1 MSRNGLPQAD
11 LGIGDGAAVGEHAHG
26 PASRAGQGESGASL
40 LRIGECT
47 HFPAVCAARASL
59 SSSLTPLLRRG
70 NSLATLGALS
80 ARIGS
85 PRGGFPNNPLTLS
98 RSYANSVL
106 QALYFSKPFRTLIES
121 YVPPSNSP
129 TLASPPAFA
138 FAPDAPLSPR
148 NGIALPSSP
157 QRPHTTGAIGQ
168 PPSPSRALSPAS
180 VSTGSNRRSLSRP
193 GTSSGRGTLAN
204 AFGHARQSS
213 NESSANGSKDGGS
226 FVGSVRGGLAG
237 GSGGAPLFSAPS
249 FSGVGTPTANG
260 TLSTDTESTLLTT
273 LHDLFVTISA
283 QPKTCA
289 TVAPQAFINQLK
301 KDNEFFRSTLHQDA
315 HEFLNYLINMIA
327 ETVEKQEKG
336 KSKKRLGSKENDAKT
351 WVHQLFEGILTSE
364 TRCLTCETVRYHAIS
379 SRLAG

>member
-1 MSRNGLPQAD
+1 MRYRFESIYSD
-11 LGIGDGAAVGEHAHG
+11 LDYRTA
-26 PASRAGQGESGASL
+26 Q
-40 LRIGECT
+40 
-47 HFPAVCAARASL
+47 
-59 SSSLTPLLRRG
+59 
-70 NSLATLGALS
+70 
-80 ARIGS
+80 
-85 PRGGFPNNPLTLS
+85 LTLALRC

-138 FAPDAPLSPR
+138 FAPDASSSPR
-148 NGIALPSSP
+148 NGTTLPSSP

-168 PPSPSRALSPAS
+168 SPSPSRALSPPAT
-180 VSTGSNRRSLSRP
+180 VSGGSTRRSLTRPSTSR
-193 GTSSGRGTLAN
+193 STLSN

-213 NESSANGSKDGGS
+213 TESSPVGSKDGGS
-226 FVGSVRGGLAG
+226 FAGSVRGGLAG
-237 GSGGAPLFSAPS
+237 GSGGASLASSPPFASLLSPTTN
-249 FSGVGTPTANG
+249 GTTPTEIIPI
-260 TLSTDTESTLLTT
+260 ESTLLTT

-289 TVAPQAFINQLK
+289 TLAPQAFINQLK

-336 KSKKRLGSKENDAKT
+336 KSKKRLGSKENDTKT

-364 TRCLTCETVRYHAIS
+364 TRCLTCETVRLIRVVCKRHD
-379 SRLAG
+379 